1 MLFGRQNTILLN
13 ILNNLLWM
21 GYNQT
26 KKKRICKLLIETI
39 TTFLLHYVKDA
50 IY

>member
-13 ILNNLLWM
+13 ILNNLLLM
-21 GYNQT
+21 GYNQ
-26 KKKRICKLLIETI
+26 KKRICKLLIETI
-39 TTFLLHYVKDA
+39 TIFLLHSVKDA